1 MAGIFAPHGLPSEEV
16 EMTLPF
22 DWLIGGPTTTGG
34 GTPGGEPPYDPTFQS
49 GDVQYA
55 GPNGT
60 FAGSINMIFGLDL
73 PNPSG
78 TNGPGLLLGSSAT
91 PFTFWI
97 IQDEAYTLAE
107 AGNSLGITAG
117 ETQAGSSQP
126 GGAIFMVGGGADLGT
141 GGAVTVQGGTSAQ
154 GNGGFTTLAGGNA
167 TQGGIPGDVFVIGGA
182 GQAPS
187 QGANVHLIMT
197 QVNSISGVV
206 RIRVNST
213 PLIDFF
219 HDGSV
224 YLYLGGGFGTAGQHL
239 TSQGPGLPVIW
250 S

>member
-1 MAGIFAPHGLPSEEV
+1 
-16 EMTLPF
+16 MTLPF
-22 DWLIGGPTTTGG
+22 DWLIGGPAAAGG
-34 GTPGGEPPYDPTFQS
+34 SPGGQPYDPTFQS

-55 GPNGT
+55 GPNG
-60 FAGSINMIFGLDL
+60 FAGSNNMIFGLNL

-78 TNGPGLLLGSSAT
+78 TNGPALLLGSSAT
-91 PFTFWI
+91 PFTFWV
-97 IQDEAYTLAE
+97 IQDQAFTTAD
-107 AGNSLGITAG
+107 AGNSLGIVAG
-117 ETQAGSSQP
+117 ETQPGSSQA
-126 GGAIFMVGGGADLGT
+126 GGNLTLYGGGSDAGIGGT
-141 GGAVTVQGGTSAQ
+141 ATLQGGTSASA
-154 GNGGFTTLAGGNA
+154 NGGPAILAGGNA
-167 TQGGIPGDVFVIGGA
+167 TNGGVPGDAYVIGGS
-182 GQAPS
+182 GQAPA

-197 QVNSISGVV
+197 EVNNISGVV

-224 YLYLGGGFGTAGQHL
+224 YLYDGGFGTAGQKL